1 MSWSASGLRA
11 LASGARRTAG
21 AATKQRSTY
30 GTKSGPGFWSE
41 GTKEKTDGL
50 LFGETPPPPGQR
62 RKWESWEAP
71 WYGTLLGSFLL
82 LSIGL
87 SAKPDNGITSW
98 AKDEAMKRR
107 YGSE

>member
-1 MSWSASGLRA
+1 MLSPHA
-11 LASGARRTAG
+11 
-21 AATKQRSTY
+21 
-30 GTKSGPGFWSE
+30 
-41 GTKEKTDGL
+41 
-50 LFGETPPPPGQR
+50 PPPKPLGSR
-62 RKWESWEAP
+62 WWRVGGAP
-71 WYGTLLGSFLL
+71 RSLFHSRLSSSKITATRCTDRDDDSDLFFPSCLPRYGTLLGSFLL